1 MNNSLG
7 TIDLIGLWV
16 LLLLIPVV
24 SFGHGKL
31 VKSIPAVD
39 ATVNSVETIVLGFN
53 QDVRLMKFSVT
64 SESGEELD
72 TAFKASRS
80 ASPEYSILVP
90 SISKGEFAVNWSAMG
105 EDSHSLT
112 GNFIFKVE

>member
-1 MNNSLG
+1 MNKFLG
-7 TIDLIGLWV
+7 
-16 LLLLIPVV
+16 LLLLVPLVA
-24 SFGHGKL
+24 FGHGKL

-39 ATVNSVETIVLGFN
+39 STVNSIETIVLGFN

-72 TAFKASRS
+72 TAFKASSS

-90 SISKGEFAVNWSAMG
+90 NISKGEYAISWSAMG

-112 GNFIFKVE
+112 GNFTFKVE